1 MTATLL
7 HERLSSALGKQT
19 YRSLS
24 RMTGTHPET
33 VRRYMQGGTPS
44 PEFLSEVCR
53 VLSISGDWL
62 LTGRGAMKVEDI
74 QAQALRDANAV
85 DLLAGLTGSMQVLIE
100 RIERLEVFIQTLD
113 ARTRQS
119 NGRRLAAGSADDTGT
134 HGQPGA
140 DDSPA
145 AGRIGRAVSKRSS
158 EDAH

>member
-24 RMTGTHPET
+24 RLTGTHPET

-62 LTGRGAMKVEDI
+62 LTGRGAMKVEEI
-74 QAQALRDANAV
+74 QAQALRDATAV

-100 RIERLEVFIQTLD
+100 RIERLEVFVQTLD
-113 ARTRQS
+113 TRTRQPG
-119 NGRRLAAGSADDTGT
+119 GRRLAPSASHDTGQ
-134 HGQPGA
+134 GEKLGA
-140 DDSPA
+140 DGSPA
-145 AGRIGRAVSKRSS
+145 AGRIGRALAERSP
-158 EDAH
+158 EDAD